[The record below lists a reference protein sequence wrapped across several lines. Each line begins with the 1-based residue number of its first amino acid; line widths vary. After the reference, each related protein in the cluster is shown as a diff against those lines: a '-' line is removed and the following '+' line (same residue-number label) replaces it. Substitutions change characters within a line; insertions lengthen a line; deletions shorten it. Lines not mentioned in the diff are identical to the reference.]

1 MQRLDKTGERY
12 DEHQPKHQGDQRAF
26 QKHGIHEQIVEAKQ
40 LSGTTSGRVFRLLAN
55 SGERYIL
62 KWDDPEG
69 IRITCNFLDEYREVM
84 LLPKVLFTGSDHT
97 YYAYSFMEGE
107 THNHRGAKK
116 AWLTR
121 LVNEMLNT
129 YVRLPDT
136 KPWGRME
143 YPRETWK
150 GFNQIS
156 IDEARENL
164 GDVLTAEDYNL
175 VHSTVNRL
183 FEKDEAARFLLHGD
197 AGVHNVVFKEKELIG
212 VIDPSPMVGPVLYD
226 FLYAFCSSP
235 DDLAPALLWEI
246 FEKLE
251 QVTMDKFRLMEEA
264 LVHLYCRIGLSNKH
278 HPQDLPEYLEAWN
291 MWKRLCEKQ

>member
-1 MQRLDKTGERY
+1 MNIKPSIEEMNVL
-12 DEHQPKHQGDQRAF
+12 F
-26 QKHGIHEQIVEAKQ
+26 QKHSIHEQIVEVRQ
-40 LSGTTSGRVFRLLAN
+40 LSGTTAGRVFRLLAS

-62 KWDDPEG
+62 KWDDPED
-69 IRITCNFLDEYREVM
+69 IRVTCQFLSTYSEVM
-84 LLPKVLFTGSDHT
+84 LLSKVLFTSSDNT
-97 YYAYSFMEGE
+97 YFAYSFMEGV

-121 LVNEMLNT
+121 LVKKLFNT

-136 KPWGRME
+136 KLWGRME

-164 GDVLTAEDYNL
+164 GDVLTAEDYKL
-175 VHSTVNRL
+175 VQSTVNRL

-197 AGVHNVVFKEKELIG
+197 AGVHNLVFKQKELIG

-235 DDLAPALLWEI
+235 DDLDPALLWDV
-246 FEKLE
+246 FEYLE
-251 QVTMDKFRLMEEA
+251 QVTMNKSRLMEET

-278 HPQDLPEYLEAWN
+278 HPQDLPEYLKAWEL
-291 MWKRLCEKQ
+291 WKGLCEGD

>member
-1 MQRLDKTGERY
+1 MNSNPSIREINEL
-12 DEHQPKHQGDQRAF
+12 F
-26 QKHGIHEQIVEAKQ
+26 QKHSIHEQIVEVKQ
-40 LSGTTSGRVFRLLAN
+40 LSGTTAGRVFRLLAN
-55 SGERYIL
+55 SGEQYIL

-69 IRITCNFLDEYREVM
+69 IRITCKFLDEYREVM
-84 LLPKVLFTGSDHT
+84 LLPKVFLKSSDNT
-97 YYAYSFMEGE
+97 YFAYSFMEGV

-121 LVNEMLNT
+121 LVKELLNT

-136 KPWGRME
+136 KLWGRMG

-175 VHSTVNRL
+175 VQSTVNRL
-183 FEKDEAARFLLHGD
+183 FEKDETARFLLHGD

-235 DDLAPALLWEI
+235 DDLDPALLWDV
-246 FEKLE
+246 FEYLE
-251 QVTMDKFRLMEEA
+251 QVTMNKSRLMEET

-278 HPQDLPEYLEAWN
+278 HPQDLPEYLKAWEL
-291 MWKRLCEKQ
+291 WKGLCEGD

>member
-1 MQRLDKTGERY
+1 MNIKPSIEEMNVL
-12 DEHQPKHQGDQRAF
+12 F
-26 QKHGIHEQIVEAKQ
+26 QKHSIHEQIVEVRQ
-40 LSGTTSGRVFRLLAN
+40 LSGTTAGRVFRLLAS

-62 KWDDPEG
+62 KWDDPED
-69 IRITCNFLDEYREVM
+69 IRVTCQFLSTYSEVM
-84 LLPKVLFTGSDHT
+84 LLPKVLFTSSDNT
-97 YYAYSFMEGE
+97 YFAYSFMEGV

-121 LVNEMLNT
+121 LVKELLNT

-136 KPWGRME
+136 KPWGRTQ

-164 GDVLTAEDYNL
+164 GDVLTAEDYEL
-175 VHSTVNRL
+175 VQSTVNHL
-183 FEKDEAARFLLHGD
+183 FEKDDAARFHLHGD
-197 AGVHNVVFKEKELIG
+197 AGVHNLVFEQKELIG

-235 DDLAPALLWEI
+235 DDLDPALLWDV
-246 FEKLE
+246 FEYLE
-251 QVTMDKFRLMEEA
+251 QVTMNKSRLMEET

-278 HPQDLPEYLEAWN
+278 HPQDLPEYLKAWEL
-291 MWKRLCEKQ
+291 WKGLCEGD